1 MKFFVVF
8 LILIACTACNTDEKS
23 EALNESNTE
32 EKGLL
37 QTGND
42 KIRANDDLLVESRE
56 EFNLDNDQEP
66 LHPTKAEEL
75 VREKLDLQENEDLI
89 VQYDHL
95 EKGNYII
102 HVYSVDDEQEKSEAW
117 YMVDLETKAVEP
129 LER

>member
-1 MKFFVVF
+1 MKYLVIFMF
-8 LILIACTACNTDEKS
+8 LLACTACNTVDKS
-23 EALNESNTE
+23 EALNERNNE

-42 KIRANDDLLVESRE
+42 NTRTSDDLLVESRE
-56 EFNLDNDQEP
+56 EFNLDNDRDP

-75 VREKLDLQENEDLI
+75 VREKLDLHENEDMI

-102 HVYSVDDEQEKSEAW
+102 HVYSVVGVQEKSEAW
-117 YMVDLETKAVEP
+117 YMVDLETEDVEP
-129 LER
+129 LKR

>member
-1 MKFFVVF
+1 MKNLVVF
-8 LILIACTACNTDEKS
+8 IFLLACTACNTVNNG
-23 EALNESNTE
+23 EALNEGNTE

-42 KIRANDDLLVESRE
+42 KIRTNDDLLVESRE
-56 EFNLDNDQEP
+56 EFNLDNEHDP

-102 HVYSVDDEQEKSEAW
+102 HVYSVDGLQEKSEAW
-117 YMVDLETKAVEP
+117 YMVDLETKVVEP